1 MKNGKLIIIFFIPFF
16 LFASV
21 KEEIIKFYKSH
32 YPTIE
37 IEKITSNKPFPKQY
51 KNIDFKLVNYK
62 LPSSTLIIDGKYYFY
77 KIKAKIKVFT
87 AQKIIKVNE
96 LIKPNVIFKYVEFK
110 RFYSTPLTTLSDN
123 LVASKVISKNS
134 VIYETD
140 TKIRPLI
147 LKGEYVNVIF
157 KNSNIEIYAKGKALN
172 EGNLDDI
179 ISVQINNKIY
189 SGKVAKNGTVIIK

>member
-1 MKNGKLIIIFFIPFF
+1 LRILIFFIPFF

-37 IEKITSNKPFPKQY
+37 IEKITSNKPFPKKY

-134 VIYETD
+134 VIYEID

>member
-1 MKNGKLIIIFFIPFF
+1 LRILIFFIPFF

-37 IEKITSNKPFPKQY
+37 IEKITSNKPFPKKY

-172 EGNLDDI
+172 EGNSDDI

>member
-1 MKNGKLIIIFFIPFF
+1 MRILIFFIPFF

-37 IEKITSNKPFPKQY
+37 IEKITSNKPFPKKY

-172 EGNLDDI
+172 EGNSDDI

>member
-1 MKNGKLIIIFFIPFF
+1 MRILIFFIPFF

-37 IEKITSNKPFPKQY
+37 IEKITSNKPFPKKY

-134 VIYETD
+134 VIYEID